1 MITVYFH
8 GLLKQFG
15 AEFKVDVKNP
25 AEAVKAIATQV
36 PGLEKVIRDGKW
48 HVLRGKLE
56 DQDDVGEDSLHLGFG
71 EQREMHLM
79 PAIEGSGSGTMQV
92 ILGVVLIVA
101 GVFTFGATSAI
112 GLAMIAGG
120 AGLMVGGL
128 VMMSMKPPKAQKA
141 QEPVDQMAS
150 FLFNKPTNSS
160 TQGVAIP
167 RGYGRMR
174 VGSVVVS
181 TSLTSEELSNS
192 PDGGYAEMV
201 QEIATKAL
209 RAFPFFD

>member
-1 MITVYFH
+1 
-8 GLLKQFG
+8 
-15 AEFKVDVKNP
+15 
-25 AEAVKAIATQV
+25 
-36 PGLEKVIRDGKW
+36 
-48 HVLRGKLE
+48 
-56 DQDDVGEDSLHLGFG
+56 
-71 EQREMHLM
+71 
-79 PAIEGSGSGTMQV
+79 MQV

-192 PDGGYAEMV
+192 PDGGSAEMA
-201 QEIATKAL
+201 QEIAN
-209 RAFPFFD
+209 RAFKAFPLFN

>member
-15 AEFKVDVKNP
+15 TEFKVDVKNP

-56 DQDDVGEDSLHLGFG
+56 DQDDVGEDSLHLEFG

-192 PDGGYAEMV
+192 PDGGSAEMA
-201 QEIATKAL
+201 QEIAN
-209 RAFPFFD
+209 RAFKAFPLFN